1 MSSMPTRT
9 ARIAAGLFAGGVL
22 LAPLSACTFSSDNV
36 SCTTSSCTATL
47 SGDGAEAEI
56 LGTTVSFGGIQD
68 GRAALEAAGASVSC
82 AEGES
87 VGVGPLQI
95 ECTSVTDDAV
105 TITASLN

>member
-1 MSSMPTRT
+1 MSSMPRT
-9 ARIAAGLFAGGVL
+9 ARLAAGFLAGGLV
-22 LAPLSACTFSSDNV
+22 LAPLAGCSFSSDNV

-56 LGTTVSFGGIQD
+56 FGTTVRFGGVQD
-68 GRAALEAAGASVSC
+68 GRATLGAGGTNVSC
-82 AEGES
+82 AQGDS

-105 TITASLN
+105 EITASLG